1 MAELV
6 VAPPQA
12 DLFAALAGE
21 DRLGERFCLDND
33 ALARRATGITLTP
46 QWLVDAMFD
55 RFGADQVFD
64 TIVDCGAGTG
74 RFAIAAA
81 QRWPAAS
88 VVAVERGDEM
98 AALLRQRL
106 AETGLSRRVEIVV
119 DDFRNFVAPLGG
131 RTLFIGN
138 PPYVRHHQIERQWKA
153 WYSTGMAALGIR
165 ASQLAGLHAHFMLH
179 ALRQLRPGDAL
190 CFVTAAEWLDN
201 GYGDALRRLCA
212 GRAGLALRGLWVA
225 DADDPVFD
233 DALVSAAVVLVEGSE
248 REGDARLGT
257 IAGHGLHDVRRAPVV
272 QLRESLRWSAHCQAS
287 GPASPVG
294 IEVGELFRVTRG
306 QVTGANDVYVL
317 AADQRLLPASLVRPS
332 VTRARE
338 IIDGQVLTREGAA
351 GLRNVVDLPTDLDA
365 LDTEARRAALA
376 FIERARAAGA
386 HAGYVAR
393 SRKPWYA
400 VAMRAPPLAFVSY
413 MGRRPPVFAANPF
426 AVSYI
431 NIAHGLYPRQALTP
445 ASVAAVLAHLNCS
458 TDVRSGRVYGGGLA
472 KFEPSDVARLRVPG
486 DLLEFAA

>member
-1 MAELV
+1 MADLV
-6 VAPPQA
+6 AVPPQA
-12 DLFAALAGE
+12 ELFAAEPGV
-21 DRLGERFCLDND
+21 DRVGERFCSDND
-33 ALARRATGITLTP
+33 AVSRRASGITLTP
-46 QWLVDAMFD
+46 QWLVDAMLNRFD
-55 RFGADQVFD
+55 AGQHCD
-64 TIVDCGAGTG
+64 TVVDCGAGTG

-81 QRWPAAS
+81 QRWPRAKI
-88 VVAVERGDEM
+88 VAVEQSAEM
-98 AALLRQRL
+98 AVLLRQRL
-106 AETGLSRRVEIVV
+106 AETGLTRRVEVIV
-119 DDFRNFVAPLGG
+119 DDFRRYVPPSGG
-131 RTLFIGN
+131 RTLFLGN
-138 PPYVRHHQIERQWKA
+138 PPYVRHHQIEPEWKA

-179 ALRQLRPGDAL
+179 ALRQVRTGDAL

-212 GRAGLALRGLWVA
+212 GRPGLALRGLWLA
-225 DADDPVFD
+225 DADDPVFG

-248 REGDARLGT
+248 HEGDVSLGT
-257 IAGHGLHDVRRAPVV
+257 IGDRRLREVRRAPVV
-272 QLRESLRWSAHCQAS
+272 QLRDSLRWSAHCRVSAPMS
-287 GPASPVG
+287 SVG
-294 IEVGELFRVTRG
+294 VEVGELFRVTRG

-317 AADQRLLPASLVRPS
+317 DADQRLLPPTLVRPA

-338 IIDGQVLTREGAA
+338 IIDGQVLTREGSA
-351 GLRNVVDLPTDLDA
+351 GLRRVVDLPADLDG
-365 LDTEARRAALA
+365 LDADARQAALA
-376 FIERARAAGA
+376 FIDRARAAGA

-400 VAMRAPPLAFVSY
+400 VAMRAAPAAFVSY

-445 ASVAAVLAHLNCS
+445 ASLAVVLAHLNCS
-458 TDVRSGRVYGGGLA
+458 TDLRSGRVYGGGLA

-486 DLLEFAA
+486 ELLEFAG

>member
-6 VAPPQA
+6 IVPPQA
-12 DLFAALAGE
+12 DLFAAISGE
-21 DRLGERFCLDND
+21 DQLGDRFCLDND
-33 ALARRATGITLTP
+33 ALARRASGITLTP
-46 QWLVDAMFD
+46 QWLVDAMLA
-55 RFGADQVFD
+55 RFGADQAFD
-64 TIVDCGAGTG
+64 TVVDCGAGTG

-81 QRWPAAS
+81 QRWPAAK
-88 VVAVERGDEM
+88 VIAVERGVEM

-106 AETGLSRRVEIVV
+106 AETGLSARVEVIV
-119 DDFRNFVAPLGG
+119 DDFREFVVPSGG
-131 RTLFIGN
+131 RTLYIGN
-138 PPYVRHHQIERQWKA
+138 PPYVRHHQLEPEWKA

-179 ALRQLRPGDAL
+179 ALRQVRTGDAL

-212 GRAGLALRGLWVA
+212 GCPGLALRGLWLA
-225 DADDPVFD
+225 DADDPVFG

-248 REGDARLGT
+248 REGDVSLGT
-257 IAGHGLHDVRRAPVV
+257 IGDRRLREMRRAPVV
-272 QLRESLRWSAHCQAS
+272 QLRDSLRWSAHCQVSAPMS
-287 GPASPVG
+287 SVG
-294 IEVGELFRVTRG
+294 VEVGELFRVTRG

-317 AADQRLLPASLVRPS
+317 DADQRLLPATLVRPA

-338 IIDGQVLTREGAA
+338 IIDGQVLTREGTA
-351 GLRNVVDLPTDLDA
+351 GLRRVVDLPADLDV
-365 LDTEARRAALA
+365 LDADARQAALA

-393 SRKPWYA
+393 NRKPWYV
-400 VAMRAPPLAFVSY
+400 VAMRVAPAAFVSY

-445 ASVAAVLAHLNCS
+445 ASLAGVLAHLNCT
-458 TDVRSGRVYGGGLA
+458 TDLRSGRVYGGGLA

-486 DLLEFAA
+486 ELLVFAE